1 MAGLGDFVNAPG
13 VPGAPGGPS
22 APAPAPGADPGS
34 FSDYGQDAQ
43 NAAKAVAD
51 AAADQAKDQAMQQ
64 GADMANDLIQD
75 AMSGKP
81 PDPGAV
87 KDRALGAAKDMAQG
101 TGAAA
106 LDAAR
111 QAAEAQVDKTLAI
124 IGNEFPM
131 LGGILG
137 ILSKAIID
145 QALNQAQM
153 PEF

>member
-1 MAGLGDFVNAPG
+1 MTGLGDFVNAPG
-13 VPGAPGGPS
+13 VPGAPGGPP
-22 APAPAPGADPGS
+22 APAAAPGADPGS

-43 NAAKAVAD
+43 NAGKAGAG

-64 GADMANDLIQD
+64 GADLANDLIQD
-75 AMSGKP
+75 AMNGKP

-87 KDRALGAAKDMAQG
+87 KDRALGAAKDIAHD

-106 LDAAR
+106 LDAAK

-137 ILSKAIID
+137 LLSKPIID

-153 PEF
+153 PDF